1 MTAGP
6 PSLGAAVALCLGLT
20 GAASAQSYTP
30 DPGAWRPVAYSDLMF
45 PTGEAESYASI
56 WQDRL
61 NESDQKPPPKIA
73 DGQPR
78 NMSIAVGN
86 RGATEWHFTI
96 NFQSKLVV
104 LTVLN
109 TPSICTD
116 EYPSPSVAAKIK
128 VCPMRLVT
136 IEADHYTVTDG
147 AACFLEKQ
155 PDGPTEDSTATATY
169 AAYDVGTRAIR
180 LRYTLSHQQSSQYS
194 QSLTLHSQNPAQ

>member
-6 PSLGAAVALCLGLT
+6 HSPAAAVALCLGLT
-20 GAASAQSYTP
+20 GAANAQSYTP
-30 DPGAWRPVAYSDLMF
+30 DPDAWRPVAYTDLMF

-61 NESDQKPPPKIA
+61 NESNQNSPPKVA
-73 DGQPR
+73 DGQAR

-104 LTVLN
+104 LTVLD

-136 IEADHYTVTDG
+136 IEADH
-147 AACFLEKQ
+147 
-155 PDGPTEDSTATATY
+155 
-169 AAYDVGTRAIR
+169 
-180 LRYTLSHQQSSQYS
+180 
-194 QSLTLHSQNPAQ
+194 

>member
-6 PSLGAAVALCLGLT
+6 HSPAAAVALCLGLT

-45 PTGEAESYASI
+45 PTGEAKSYASI

-61 NESDQKPPPKIA
+61 NESNQNSAPKVA
-73 DGQPR
+73 DGQPLD
-78 NMSIAVGN
+78 MSIAVSN

-116 EYPSPSVAAKIK
+116 EYPSPSAAAKIK
-128 VCPMRLVT
+128 VCPMRTRHHRGRSLHRHRWSGLLSGK
-136 IEADHYTVTDG
+136 AGRWAHG
-147 AACFLEKQ
+147 RL
-155 PDGPTEDSTATATY
+155 DSH
-169 AAYDVGTRAIR
+169 GH
-180 LRYTLSHQQSSQYS
+180 LRGL
-194 QSLTLHSQNPAQ
+194 

>member
-1 MTAGP
+1 MTAAP
-6 PSLGAAVALCLGLT
+6 HFPAAAVALSLGLT
-20 GAASAQSYTP
+20 GAASAQTYTP

-45 PTGEAESYASI
+45 PAGEAESYASI

-61 NESDQKPPPKIA
+61 NESNQNSPPMVA
-73 DGQPR
+73 GGQPR

-104 LTVLN
+104 LTVLD
-109 TPSICTD
+109 TPRICTD

-136 IEADHYTVTDG
+136 IEADHYTVTNG
-147 AACFLEKQ
+147 AACFL
-155 PDGPTEDSTATATY
+155 
-169 AAYDVGTRAIR
+169 
-180 LRYTLSHQQSSQYS
+180 
-194 QSLTLHSQNPAQ
+194 

>member
-6 PSLGAAVALCLGLT
+6 HSPAAAVALCLGLT

-56 WQDRL
+56 WRDRL
-61 NESDQKPPPKIA
+61 NESNQNSPPKVA
-73 DGQPR
+73 GGQPR

-155 PDGPTEDSTATATY
+155 PDGPTEELDSHSH
-169 AAYDVGTRAIR
+169 IR
-180 LRYTLSHQQSSQYS
+180 GL
-194 QSLTLHSQNPAQ
+194 

>member
-6 PSLGAAVALCLGLT
+6 HSPAAAVALCLGLT

-61 NESDQKPPPKIA
+61 NESNHNSPPKVA
-73 DGQPR
+73 GGQPL

-86 RGATEWHFTI
+86 RSATEWHFTI

-109 TPSICTD
+109 TASICTD
-116 EYPSPSVAAKIK
+116 EYPSPSAAAKIK

-136 IEADHYTVTDG
+136 IEANHYTVTDG

-155 PDGPTEDSTATATY
+155 ADGPTEDSTATATY
-169 AAYDVGTRAIR
+169 AAYDVATRSIK
-180 LRYTLSHQQSSQYS
+180 LRSTVAHQEIAPCAQVVP
-194 QSLTLHSQNPAQ
+194 LHPQL